1 MAPAK
6 MRFKIAHLLVSSYL
20 SSEEWSFT
28 SFDFIPY
35 KIYTKDKVAASREV
49 SRVAAG
55 WRKKQ
60 LCIFFV
66 TWNHENI
73 LRSQKKTLKEQKLGS
88 SLNCNLS
95 LYINPNTT
103 I

>member
-1 MAPAK
+1 

-20 SSEEWSFT
+20 SCEEWSFI

-49 SRVAAG
+49 SRVE
-55 WRKKQ
+55 KETSMY
-60 LCIFFV
+60 FFV
-66 TWNHENI
+66 TWNHENT

-88 SLNCNLS
+88 SLKCNDLS